1 MGMTYE
7 LLFQD
12 DEFVCGA
19 IMFATGELG
28 E

>member
-1 MGMTYE
+1 MAYE

-12 DEFVCGA
+12 DEITCGA